1 MKAAVIDSYGGAAAI
16 RIADVAPPAPRRGEI
31 GIAVHAAGLNP
42 ADWKLAEGWLAPALT
57 PAFPYVLGFD
67 AAGIVTAVG
76 DDVAGHAIGDRV
88 VVKTAVGRG
97 GAGGCAGHVTVAA
110 HLACPLPDTLSFA
123 EAAALPT
130 AGITAWEAL
139 FEAGNLRDGQ
149 CLLVN
154 GGAGGIGSFAIQIAR
169 MAGARVA
176 ATASPV
182 NHGYLRRIGAEAAID
197 YHNDVG
203 TAVHSHFGGR
213 VDLLL
218 DTVGQGALDRP
229 LDLIRDGGRLVT
241 ISTLVTGEPRPAA
254 EEAARRGISILTATS
269 SREREGEQLRQL
281 VEALGAGR
289 IHVPEI
295 ETSPLADIAAAL
307 ARVKA
312 GHVRGKIVMLID
324 AADRG

>member
-1 MKAAVIDSYGGAAAI
+1 MKAAVIDGYGGAAAI
-16 RIADVAPPAPRRGEI
+16 RIADLAPPAPRRGEI

-57 PAFPYVLGFD
+57 PAFPYILGFD

-76 DDVAGHAIGDRV
+76 DDVSGHAIGDRV
-88 VVKTAVGRG
+88 VAKTAVGRG

-110 HLACPLPDTLSFA
+110 QLACPLPDTLSFA

-139 FEAGNLRDGQ
+139 FDAGTLTDGESI
-149 CLLVN
+149 LVN
-154 GGAGGIGSFAIQIAR
+154 GGAGGTGSLAIQLAH

-176 ATASPV
+176 ATASPA
-182 NHGYLRRIGAEAAID
+182 NHAYLRLIGAKAAID
-197 YHNDVG
+197 YRSDIG
-203 TAVHSHFGGR
+203 AAVRSHFGDR

-218 DTVGQGALDRP
+218 DTVGQGALRRP
-229 LDLIRDGGRLVT
+229 LDMIRDGGRLVT
-241 ISTLVTGEPRPAA
+241 IATLVAGEPRPSA
-254 EEAARRGISILTATS
+254 EEAARRGIRILTATS
-269 SREREGEQLRQL
+269 SREREGEQLRRL
-281 VEALGAGR
+281 VEAIGAGR
-289 IHVPEI
+289 IRPPEI
-295 ETSPLADIAAAL
+295 ETAPLADIAAAL

-312 GHVRGKIVMLID
+312 GHVRGKIVLMID